1 MSIIINPNAPQQPKQ
16 ERMSELQVLVDTM
29 RVIASFRRKWLDLE
43 AAKQGDGV
51 TEITAS
57 EILTITDAQRHI
69 LEDMCRFILYG
80 K

>member
-1 MSIIINPNAPQQPKQ
+1 MSIIINPNAPPPQQ
-16 ERMSELQVLVDTM
+16 RLSEIQVLVDTM
-29 RVIASFRRKWLDLE
+29 RVIASFRREWLDLE
-43 AAKQGDGV
+43 AAKNGDGV

-57 EILTITDAQRHI
+57 EILTISDAQRHI